1 MIEYARNF
9 AFNLYD
15 TNSDGYIDTIDLFS
29 TLKDFKNNETTL
41 AQAVYRDIN
50 DIQKYLVRN

>member
-1 MIEYARNF
+1 MIACARRF

-15 TNSDGYIDTIDLFS
+15 TNSDGYIDSIDLFS
-29 TLKDFKNNETTL
+29 TLKDFKNNEATL

-50 DIQKYLVRN
+50 DIQQKLLKR